1 MRVSEMDDSA
11 KSESAL
17 QAAEDMTQW
26 LVESAEYGMAPQK
39 VQVIASYVAP
49 WPWEP
54 EDQEVHLVH
63 FVLPNGREGVGVAGP
78 VVYAFSDREIDFS
91 LFEHDELLK
100 LYAGWYLLFELIE
113 SEDYKPDFPEAD
125 DQEMIRILQEE
136 HGIQQVQILDRVRIE
151 DQTFFEMTG
160 MDEDQPCRIGGSFE
174 GCFSFYPDD
183 KYYGLPALYYVMG
196 WVFYADDED
205 DFDDEDEDDDDEA
218 DADDEAEDDDEA
230 EEDEDEDDEEDDDD
244 ESEDDD
250 EQ

>member
-17 QAAEDMTQW
+17 QAVEDLTQW
-26 LVESAEYGMAPQK
+26 LVESAEYGLAPQQ
-39 VQVIASYVAP
+39 VQVVASYIAP

-100 LYAGWYLLFELIE
+100 LYAGWYLLFELME
-113 SEDYKPDFPEAD
+113 SDDYQPNFTAAD

-160 MDEDQPCRIGGSFE
+160 VDEDQPCRIGGSFE

-205 DFDDEDEDDDDEA
+205 DFEDVDEDEDQG
-218 DADDEAEDDDEA
+218 
-230 EEDEDEDDEEDDDD
+230 EDEDEDDAEVDDDDEGEALDDD
-244 ESEDDD
+244 ESEEEDND
-250 EQ
+250 ER